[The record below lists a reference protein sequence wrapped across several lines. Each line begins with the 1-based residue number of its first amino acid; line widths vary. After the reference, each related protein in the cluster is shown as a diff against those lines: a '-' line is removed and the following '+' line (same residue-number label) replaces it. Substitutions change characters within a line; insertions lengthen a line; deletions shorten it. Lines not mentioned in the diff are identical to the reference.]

1 MNTSIKEYRAMLLAQ
16 GVEPATDRIAF
27 ETMTAEQYRQLMGVS
42 GGQNSKQKQKPKKPQ
57 NTTPTESV
65 EQQCLMRWAEWARGK
80 YPELKL
86 LYHIPNEGKR
96 SIATGGKLRAEGL
109 RKGVPDICLPVP
121 RGRYHGLYIELK
133 RLKGGRTS
141 PEQKQWLSD
150 LQAVGHRAVV
160 CNGWVAAKT
169 EIENYLRLPKWEV

>member
-1 MNTSIKEYRAMLLAQ
+1 MNNAKNQ
-16 GVEPATDRIAF
+16 QPV
-27 ETMTAEQYRQLMGVS
+27 
-42 GGQNSKQKQKPKKPQ
+42 
-57 NTTPTESV
+57 PTESV
-65 EQQCLMRWAEWARGK
+65 EQQCLMQWAQWASGNGLH
-80 YPELKL
+80 PELKL

-96 SIATGGKLRAEGL
+96 SKFTGGKLVAEGL
-109 RKGVPDICLPVP
+109 RKGVPDICLPVA

-169 EIENYLRLPKWEV
+169 EIENYLSLPEREV